1 MLQKDQAAAHE
12 EMSKLSSF
20 RAFSD
25 MLVALTHNNGDG
37 RIIVSGQQGG
47 YIKYVMLTG
56 AKLFS
61 EVGPFINPFLSFQV
75 RNVSLFL
82 ELINVEVN

>member
-1 MLQKDQAAAHE
+1 MLQKDPVAHE
-12 EMSKLSSF
+12 EMSKLTSF

-25 MLVALTHNNGDG
+25 MLVALTNNNGDG
-37 RIIVSGQQGG
+37 RIIISKTSSSTSGQQGG

-61 EVGPFINPFLSFQV
+61 EVGPCLNEFLYF
-75 RNVSLFL
+75 
-82 ELINVEVN
+82 

>member
-1 MLQKDQAAAHE
+1 MSGYGERVAMLQKDPAAHE

-25 MLVALTHNNGDG
+25 ILVALTHNNGDG
-37 RIIVSGQQGG
+37 RIIVSKMSSSTSGQQGG

-61 EVGPFINPFLSFQV
+61 EVSLS
-75 RNVSLFL
+75 
-82 ELINVEVN
+82 

>member
-1 MLQKDQAAAHE
+1 MSGYGERVATLQKDPTARE

-37 RIIVSGQQGG
+37 RIIVSKMNSSTSGKQGG

-61 EVGPFINPFLSFQV
+61 EVGPFINLFLSF
-75 RNVSLFL
+75 
-82 ELINVEVN
+82 